1 MDSSVLPKMCFFV
14 NSWTIKWLIIG
25 ITSLHDLNIQIW
37 KASPNLRNTASNSR
51 KVPWWFTHSCSSW
64 PKFRKSLG
72 SWPNQR
78 RLSRIWRTGN
88 GTCRTTVHPKMAQ
101 LKRMLRRLKNEAKI
115 RERGSKLPV
124 GDMKKKVIGEVWG
137 RVEKVWKG
145 YVSLIW
151 ISKWHLISLSFYSV
165 LESTAGN
172 PKHNSPLRSRFERRK
187 LGTFLVDQLMF
198 K

>member
-1 MDSSVLPKMCFFV
+1 MI
-14 NSWTIKWLIIG
+14 WTFRFGVHHEISG
-25 ITSLHDLNIQIW
+25 ILHSIQE
-37 KASPNLRNTASNSR
+37 KYHG
-51 KVPWWFTHSCSSW
+51 PWWFTHSCSLW

-72 SWPNQR
+72 SSPNQR

-101 LKRMLRRLKNEAKI
+101 LKRMLRRLKNEAKV

-124 GDMKKKVIGEVWG
+124 GDINKKDEWRGLGKGWKG
-137 RVEKVWKG
+137 KG

-165 LESTAGN
+165 FESTAGN
-172 PKHNSPLRSRFERRK
+172 PKHNSPLGFTQDHCGHALRGGSSWHFWS
-187 LGTFLVDQLMF
+187 MF

>member
-1 MDSSVLPKMCFFV
+1 MAMKGFTVSPSICNERCNVGQFRAPQNGFRSQLLDYECWDSDHK
-14 NSWTIKWLIIG
+14 
-25 ITSLHDLNIQIW
+25 
-37 KASPNLRNTASNSR
+37 LRNCDAMVDYRDHIFRWSEHLDLESIMNSSEY
-51 KVPWWFTHSCSSW
+51 VIQFTHSCSLW

-124 GDMKKKVIGEVWG
+124 GDINKKVQWRGLG
-137 RVEKVWKG
+137 KGWKG
-145 YVSLIW
+145 MKRLCIFN
-151 ISKWHLISLSFYSV
+151 IDF
-165 LESTAGN
+165 
-172 PKHNSPLRSRFERRK
+172 
-187 LGTFLVDQLMF
+187 
-198 K
+198 